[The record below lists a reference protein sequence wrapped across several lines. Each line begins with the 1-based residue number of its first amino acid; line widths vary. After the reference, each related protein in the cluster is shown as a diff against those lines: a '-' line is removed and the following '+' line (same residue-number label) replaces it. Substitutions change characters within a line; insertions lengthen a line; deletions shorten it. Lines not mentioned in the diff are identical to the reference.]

1 MNMISLLVLANRIV
15 IVITTGMVTLYYTA
29 NCKTWNMEWNGTEWN
44 GMERNRTIYK
54 MFNISQINSELIT
67 YIHACM
73 HKGATYVHASYI
85 LNVPCK

>member
-1 MNMISLLVLANRIV
+1 
-15 IVITTGMVTLYYTA
+15 
-29 NCKTWNMEWNGTEWN
+29 MERN

-73 HKGATYVHASYI
+73 HTGATYVHASYI
-85 LNVPCK
+85 LNVSRK